1 MKILQSI
8 EAKMLASLLQEQLNR
23 VCGNDDE
30 IKISLTYVKEKGLE
44 IECHPCAPQAISA
57 MIIHAYLAYTDTIG
71 ETGDDEDIEREN
83 ALMAGFAMA
92 LDASVDVE
100 QAERT
105 MTEG

>member
-1 MKILQSI
+1 MEILQSI
-8 EAKMLASLLQEQLNR
+8 EAKMLASLLQTQLDK
-23 VCGNDDE
+23 VCGDDDE
-30 IKISLTYVKEKGLE
+30 IKISLTHVKEKSLK
-44 IECHPCAPQAISA
+44 IECHPCAPQVISA

-71 ETGDDEDIEREN
+71 ETGDDEDVEREN
-83 ALMAGFAMA
+83 VLMAGFAMA

>member
-44 IECHPCAPQAISA
+44 IECHPCTPQAISA
-57 MIIHAYLAYTDTIG
+57 MIIHAYIAYTDTIG
-71 ETGDDEDIEREN
+71 ETGDDEDVEREN